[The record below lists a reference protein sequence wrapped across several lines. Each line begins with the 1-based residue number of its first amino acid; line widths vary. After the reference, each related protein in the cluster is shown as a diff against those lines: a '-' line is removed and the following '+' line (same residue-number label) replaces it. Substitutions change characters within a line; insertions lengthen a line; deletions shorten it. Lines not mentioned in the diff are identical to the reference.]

1 MPRRAR
7 DQALLDKFGKHA
19 AAVRAAAGHTQ
30 QRVADRMGV
39 RPEAVS
45 QIESGKLS
53 PTLSTVVALAH
64 ALGVSPAALLDFE
77 SVPVG
82 LPQGPEEAELLTD
95 YRALGEAD
103 RAVARSVTRALR
115 K

>member
-1 MPRRAR
+1 MR

-19 AAVRAAAGHTQ
+19 AALRAAAGLTQ

-53 PTLSTVVALAH
+53 PTLSTIVALAH
-64 ALGVSPAALLDFE
+64 ALGVAPSALLDFE
-77 SVPVG
+77 SVPVA
-82 LPQGPEEAELLTD
+82 QPEGADEVELLAD

-103 RAVARSVTRALR
+103 RVVARSVTHALR